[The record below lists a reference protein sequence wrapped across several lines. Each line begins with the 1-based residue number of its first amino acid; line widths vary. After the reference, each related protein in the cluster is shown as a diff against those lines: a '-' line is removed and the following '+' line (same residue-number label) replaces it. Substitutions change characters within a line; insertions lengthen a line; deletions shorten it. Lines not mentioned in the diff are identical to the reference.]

1 MYFSSILILPSTNA
15 NVIFPF
21 TKFWSTRKNVT
32 NPKYFFLCFSF
43 VDKNED
49 TSDIVKKVDY
59 GDKVYSD
66 TLFSNKT
73 ETNFDSYQVSY
84 SK

>member
-1 MYFSSILILPSTNA
+1 MLMLFSPLQNFDLP
-15 NVIFPF
+15 
-21 TKFWSTRKNVT
+21 T

-49 TSDIVKKVDY
+49 KSDIVNKVDY
-59 GDKVYSD
+59 GDKLYSD

-73 ETNFDSYQVSY
+73 ETNFDPDQVSY